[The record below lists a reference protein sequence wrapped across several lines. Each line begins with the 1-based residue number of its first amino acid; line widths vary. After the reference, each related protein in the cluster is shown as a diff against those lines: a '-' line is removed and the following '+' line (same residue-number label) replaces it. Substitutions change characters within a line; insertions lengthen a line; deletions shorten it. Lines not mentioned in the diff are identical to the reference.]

1 MLRRALRILAAPM
14 NRESKIV
21 AGDQQSYSDADD
33 QMPSWREVFLYFLF
47 LGFVNIGG
55 PVAQITMMFNH
66 MVEKRRWLSKDRF
79 VKIMAF
85 CHMLPG
91 PEALQLAIYVGYLKR
106 RFVGGI
112 LAGITFIVPGA
123 AVMILLS
130 WLYVKY
136 GRLPQVNDALYVLK
150 PAVLGIIGAGIIKL
164 GRASIRNLFL
174 ALLLIGSFVGMR
186 FGGINF
192 LLILIMAGLL
202 NLLFKEGLPRLRNT
216 APSLKV
222 TIVVAALLLP
232 LIDSRLFQISWLF
245 LKTGFLSFGGAY
257 ASLVFVQQGAVA
269 QHQWLTDG
277 QLLDGVAL
285 SIATP
290 GPFMLFTTF
299 AGYLAGGVVGAI
311 LATFFVFLPS
321 FVFVLG
327 GAHYVEK
334 VQGHKGVQA
343 FLAGVSAAVVGVIA
357 VVSLALIPEAIAGW
371 LSIVIFLAAF
381 LSIVLLKRDVALVAI
396 CAMAGGI
403 LYAFGRVYF

>member
-1 MLRRALRILAAPM
+1 M
-14 NRESKIV
+14 
-21 AGDQQSYSDADD
+21 DARPNDEVTIDD
-33 QMPSWREVFLYFLF
+33 GHQMPSWREVFLYFLF

-66 MVEKRRWLSKDRF
+66 MVEKRKWLSKDRF
-79 VKIMAF
+79 VKIMGF

-106 RFVGGI
+106 RFLGGI
-112 LAGITFIVPGA
+112 LAGLTFIIPGA

-136 GRLPQVNDALYVLK
+136 GKLPQVNNALYVLK
-150 PAVLGIIGAGIIKL
+150 PAVLGIIAAGIIKL
-164 GRASIRNLFL
+164 GRASIRNFFL
-174 ALLLIGSFVGMR
+174 GFILVGSFVGMR
-186 FGGINF
+186 FLGINF
-192 LLILIMAGLL
+192 LLILIIAGAL
-202 NLLFKEGLPRLRNT
+202 NLLVKEGWPRLRKT
-216 APSLKV
+216 APSV
-222 TIVVAALLLP
+222 RTSIVGIALLVP
-232 LIDSRLFQISWLF
+232 LIDLRLFQIAWLF

-269 QHQWLTDG
+269 DHHWLTDG

-285 SIATP
+285 SVATP

-299 AGYLAGGVVGAI
+299 VGYVAGGVPGAI

-334 VQGHKGVQA
+334 VRDNKTIQA
-343 FLAGVSAAVVGVIA
+343 FLAGVSAAVVGVIL
-357 VVSLALIPEAIAGW
+357 VVSLELIPQALVGW
-371 LSIVIFLAAF
+371 PAVVISIVSFL
-381 LSIVLLKRDVALVAI
+381 LIVWLKRDVALVAVA
-396 CAMAGGI
+396 AMVGGL
-403 LYAFGRVYF
+403 LYALARALL

>member
-1 MLRRALRILAAPM
+1 MTPVVQ
-14 NRESKIV
+14 ESELETAV
-21 AGDQQSYSDADD
+21 DD
-33 QMPSWREVFLYFLF
+33 GHQMPSWREVFLYFLF

-66 MVEKRRWLSKDRF
+66 MVEKRKWLSNDRF

-106 RFVGGI
+106 RFLGGV
-112 LAGITFIVPGA
+112 LAGLTFIIPGA

-136 GRLPQVNDALYVLK
+136 GKLPQVNNVLYVLK

-164 GRASIRNLFL
+164 GRASIRNWFL
-174 ALLLIGSFVGMR
+174 MLLLVGSFVGMR

-192 LLILIMAGLL
+192 LLILIIAGLL
-202 NLLFKEGLPRLRNT
+202 NLLVKEGWPRLRKT
-216 APSLKV
+216 APSMQITLLG
-222 TIVVAALLLP
+222 VAFLIP
-232 LIDSRLFQISWLF
+232 FIDSRLFQISWLF

-269 QHQWLTDG
+269 QHHWLTDG

-285 SIATP
+285 SVATP

-299 AGYLAGGVVGAI
+299 AGYLAGGVMGAI
-311 LATFFVFLPS
+311 VATFFVFLPS
-321 FVFVLG
+321 FIFVLG

-334 VQGHKGVQA
+334 VRDNRIIQA
-343 FLAGVSAAVVGVIA
+343 FLAGVSTAVVGVIA
-357 VVSLALIPEAIAGW
+357 VVSLALIPAAIVGW
-371 LSIVIFLAAF
+371 PSIIIFLAAF
-381 LSIVLLKRDVALVAI
+381 LAIVLFKGDVALVAI

-403 LYAFGRVYF
+403 LYALVRAYL

>member
-1 MLRRALRILAAPM
+1 MEHTANQEVVID
-14 NRESKIV
+14 
-21 AGDQQSYSDADD
+21 GGD

-47 LGFVNIGG
+47 LGFVNVGG

-66 MVEKRRWLSKDRF
+66 MVEKRKWLTKDRF

-130 WLYVKY
+130 WLYMKY
-136 GRLPQVNDALYVLK
+136 GKLPQVNNALYVLK

-164 GRASIRNLFL
+164 GRASIRSLFL
-174 ALLLIGSFVGMR
+174 ALLLIGSFVGMQ

-202 NLLFKEGLPRLRNT
+202 NLLFKEGFPRLRNT

-222 TIVVAALLLP
+222 AIAGVVLLLP

-285 SIATP
+285 SVATP

-299 AGYLAGGVVGAI
+299 AGYLAGGIVGAI
-311 LATFFVFLPS
+311 LATFFVFMPS

-334 VQGHKGVQA
+334 VQDHKSVQA

-357 VVSLALIPEAIAGW
+357 VVSVALIPEAIVGW
-371 LSIVIFLAAF
+371 PGVAIFLAAF
-381 LSIVLLKRDVALVAI
+381 LAIVLLKRDVALVAL

>member
-1 MLRRALRILAAPM
+1 MEQTA
-14 NRESKIV
+14 NQEV
-21 AGDQQSYSDADD
+21 ASHDGD

-47 LGFVNIGG
+47 LGFVNVGG

-66 MVEKRRWLSKDRF
+66 MVDKRHWLTKDRF

-106 RFVGGI
+106 RLLGGV
-112 LAGITFIVPGA
+112 LAGLTFIVPGA

-136 GRLPQVNDALYVLK
+136 GKLPQVNNALYVLK
-150 PAVLGIIGAGIIKL
+150 PAVLGIIAAGIIKL
-164 GRASIRNLFL
+164 GRASIRNFL
-174 ALLLIGSFVGMR
+174 LGAILVGSFVAMR
-186 FGGINF
+186 FAGINF
-192 LLILIMAGLL
+192 LLILIISGAL
-202 NLLFKEGLPRLRNT
+202 NLAITEGWPRLRKG
-216 APSLKV
+216 APSLRV
-222 TIVVAALLLP
+222 TIVGIVLLVP
-232 LIDSRLFQISWLF
+232 VIDSRLFQIGWVF

-269 QHQWLTDG
+269 EHHWLTDG

-285 SIATP
+285 SVATP

-299 AGYLAGGVVGAI
+299 AGYLAGGVAGAI
-311 LATFFVFLPS
+311 IATFFVFLPS
-321 FVFVLG
+321 FVFVLA

-334 VQGHKGVQA
+334 VRDNKTIQA

-357 VVSLALIPEAIAGW
+357 VVSLELIPEALVGWPAIIISIASF
-371 LSIVIFLAAF
+371 LLIVW
-381 LSIVLLKRDVALVAI
+381 LKRDVALVAAG
-396 CAMAGGI
+396 AMVAGI
-403 LYAFGRVYF
+403 IYSVIRALA